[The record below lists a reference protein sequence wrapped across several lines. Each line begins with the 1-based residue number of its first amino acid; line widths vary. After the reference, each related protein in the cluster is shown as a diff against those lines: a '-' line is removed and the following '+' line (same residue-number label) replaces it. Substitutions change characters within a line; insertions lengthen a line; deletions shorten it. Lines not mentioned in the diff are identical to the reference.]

1 MDAPVVLA
9 DVTSPDSFSSVLGDA
24 GIRVVSTAAEL
35 QAISVSNGPVIF
47 VDGSLMV
54 ASTDSRQ
61 ILRTLAYRAEP
72 GSNGFASTALYRRLE
87 QAYTE
92 GVGWLL
98 AADLERLI
106 GANAGAP
113 LEGAG
118 IADMQQFVLE
128 QKTGAGGASY
138 RATLG
143 FRQNRR
149 GMAAWLAQPSPMG
162 ALEFVSPNAYGA
174 AGIVT
179 KDPTSMFD
187 DVFTL
192 MAGKG
197 AALQDLQNYQTE
209 HNVDIRRDFVATLGN
224 EFLAAV
230 DGPILPTPS
239 WRIVIEVNDAA
250 RLQNTIEWAVADL
263 NRQAAARQRPGIRLT
278 SETASGRMFYSVTG
292 VNAPTEIHY
301 TYWAGY
307 MIIGPS
313 RALLMEAIQTHDS
326 GTSLPHSQAFRSK
339 LPDDGRD
346 YASGFIYQNFPD
358 TNLICLYGEEDRIV
372 LSSKGVLGMN
382 VAGIAGITGMLNT
395 MGVNGIK

>member
-1 MDAPVVLA
+1 
-9 DVTSPDSFSSVLGDA
+9 
-24 GIRVVSTAAEL
+24 
-35 QAISVSNGPVIF
+35 
-47 VDGSLMV
+47 
-54 ASTDSRQ
+54 
-61 ILRTLAYRAEP
+61 
-72 GSNGFASTALYRRLE
+72 
-87 QAYTE
+87 
-92 GVGWLL
+92 
-98 AADLERLI
+98 
-106 GANAGAP
+106 
-113 LEGAG
+113 
-118 IADMQQFVLE
+118 
-128 QKTGAGGASY
+128 
-138 RATLG
+138 
-143 FRQNRR
+143 
-149 GMAAWLAQPSPMG
+149 
-162 ALEFVSPNAYGA
+162 
-174 AGIVT
+174 
-179 KDPTSMFD
+179 
-187 DVFTL
+187 
-192 MAGKG
+192 
-197 AALQDLQNYQTE
+197 LQDLQNYQTE